1 MAENDNVPYKE
12 QEDGSILAKV
22 GLDENEQFEEETRLS
37 STPAFMLEFER
48 TKEILGRHLPQA
60 PGSPER

>member
-22 GLDENEQFEEETRLS
+22 GLDENEQFEEETKEEVKIGRAHVW
-37 STPAFMLEFER
+37 TPV
-48 TKEILGRHLPQA
+48 T
-60 PGSPER
+60 